1 MGTAERRLEIMK
13 LLCKERYM
21 KMIDLAEMFSVS
33 VRTIQRDIEE
43 LTFIIPL
50 YAKSGRYDGGVYVKE
65 GSASE
70 TASGQGTGGERPSI
84 PEGFIAVRVE
94 TGIINDNYVEI
105 ISGLSEGDEV
115 YIDPSAGTTSMGM
128 FQMGG
133 FSGGM
138 QMGGFPSGGGMPSS
152 GGFPSGGMGGNR
164 GGSMGGRP

>member
-65 GSASE
+65 GYTMDRMYMTPQQTE
-70 TASGQGTGGERPSI
+70 LLI
-84 PEGFIAVRVE
+84 KVKDIAK
-94 TGIINDNYVEI
+94 DK
-105 ISGLSEGDEV
+105 LSEKENKLFE
-115 YIDPSAGTTSMGM
+115 YIIKSYTLPILKK
-128 FQMGG
+128 F
-133 FSGGM
+133 
-138 QMGGFPSGGGMPSS
+138 
-152 GGFPSGGMGGNR
+152 
-164 GGSMGGRP
+164 